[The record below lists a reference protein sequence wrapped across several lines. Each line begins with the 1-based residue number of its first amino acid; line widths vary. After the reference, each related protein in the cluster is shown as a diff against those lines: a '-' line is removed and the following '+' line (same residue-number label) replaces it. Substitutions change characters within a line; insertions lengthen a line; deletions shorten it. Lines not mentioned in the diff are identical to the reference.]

1 MIEMDTWD
9 TDNGVWQPWWRN
21 FYNYYEKQ
29 GINMNFTDEISR
41 VLQEWN
47 AFEEDVDSTK
57 FHFENEQ
64 DQLVFLLRWA

>member
-9 TDNGVWQPWWRN
+9 IDNGCWQPWWYN
-21 FYNYYEKQ
+21 FYSHYEKQ
-29 GINMNFTDEISR
+29 GIDMNTDEISLLLR
-41 VLQEWN
+41 EWN

-64 DQLVFLLRWA
+64 DQLVFLLRWS

>member
-1 MIEMDTWD
+1 MIEMDAWD
-9 TDNGVWQPWWRN
+9 TDNGQWKPWWRN

-41 VLQEWN
+41 VLREWN

-64 DQLVFLLRWA
+64 DQLVFLLRWS